1 MIARSPWSRTR
12 EQYRSALFAVA
23 AARLFAVSDEVDAQH
38 GHDHEP
44 GRSRQHQAG
53 HSHGHSHGHDH
64 ADLPLTR
71 RVRRILDLLAIVLA
85 VATVVG
91 MLMVTLDRDA
101 PPTSSSFASEVHRA
115 DVVEVEVGAC
125 GEFADGSSCRVVTF
139 ELTQGP
145 HTGETR
151 QEIYG
156 LDQPPSLRVHVGDR
170 VMLDYYPD
178 STPPDDY
185 RYTGDRQRQSTLWIL
200 AGLFV
205 VAVVGLGRLRGLAA
219 LAGLAL
225 SLVVILQFTLP
236 NLLGGADPVLVAVL
250 TASAVAYLALY
261 LAHGV
266 NPLTTVA
273 LLGTIGALALIIA
286 LSAVFTAMCNF
297 TGLADD
303 SSVILGNLLSSAG
316 RPIDLVGLIL
326 AGTVIGALG
335 ALDDMTVTQAS
346 AVAELHAA
354 NPSLGAV
361 ELYRRA
367 LRIGRDHISSTV
379 NTLALAYVGAALPT
393 LLIFTSS
400 SQSLGTIANRETIA
414 VEIVRT
420 LIGSLGLVAAVPI
433 TTALAA
439 FVVRAGIH
447 ETGRHTVSE

>member
-1 MIARSPWSRTR
+1 MPDDHDDQDEPPDRGAPASRTT
-12 EQYRSALFAVA
+12 
-23 AARLFAVSDEVDAQH
+23 
-38 GHDHEP
+38 
-44 GRSRQHQAG
+44 
-53 HSHGHSHGHDH
+53 HGHSHVHSHAHSHDH
-64 ADLPLTR
+64 VDLPLTR
-71 RVRRILDLLAIVLA
+71 RVGRILDALAIALA

-91 MLMVTLDRDA
+91 MFIVTVNRDEL
-101 PPTSSSFASEVHRA
+101 PRNDQLASEVHRA
-115 DVVEVEVGAC
+115 EVVEVEVGSC
-125 GEFADGSSCRVVTF
+125 GDFDDGSSCRVVTF

-145 HTGETR
+145 HAGEIR
-151 QEIYG
+151 QEVYG
-156 LDQPPSLRVHVGDR
+156 LDQPATLRVHVGDR
-170 VMLDYYPD
+170 VMLDHYPD
-178 STPPDDY
+178 SAPPDDY
-185 RYTGDRQRQSTLWIL
+185 QYTGDHQRQSTLWVL
-200 AGLFV
+200 AVLFV

-236 NLLGGADPVLVAVL
+236 NLLAGSDPVLVAVL

-261 LAHGV
+261 LAHGI

-273 LLGTIGALALIIA
+273 LLGTIGALALIIV
-286 LSAVFTAMCNF
+286 LSAVFTSICDF

-303 SSVILGNLLSSAG
+303 NSVILGNLLSSAG

-354 NPSLGAV
+354 NPALGAI

-400 SQSLGTIANRETIA
+400 EQSLGTIANRELIA

-420 LIGSLGLVAAVPI
+420 LVGSLGLVAAVPI

-447 ETGRHTVSE
+447 ETGRHTVTA